1 MYFIIM
7 PNNNDVINRPF
18 ADLQERLAEVERLE
32 RDDTPTTRKEV
43 DYRAIANFLSNEK
56 YHLITTTSDPEVKAW
71 GRQLLSK
78 LADKHSDLF

>member
-1 MYFIIM
+1 M

-43 DYRAIANFLSNEK
+43 DYRAIANFLSNEMF
-56 YHLITTTSDPEVKAW
+56 HLITTNSAPEVKA
-71 GRQLLSK
+71 
-78 LADKHSDLF
+78 